1 MPADESN
8 TAPRSNARIW
18 IFLTIIPFLILA
30 AWKWNLKDYLQQF
43 VVWVQD
49 KGTGGLVAYALV
61 YIAACV
67 LFIPGSILTL
77 GAGFIFGVVKG
88 TALVS
93 VSAATGATLSFLA
106 GRYLARDWVSAR
118 VAGNQKFKSLDDA
131 VAREGWKIVGL
142 TRLSPV
148 FPFNMLNYG
157 YGLTRVTL
165 KEYFFATWIG
175 TFPGTLL
182 YVYLGSAA
190 GSLASLSEQKT
201 SPWVTWIGLGIT
213 LFVTIYITRV
223 AKRALDERTSIVQPS
238 EGSNPEST
246 E

>member
-1 MPADESN
+1 MPIDESLA
-8 TAPRSNARIW
+8 TPRSRAKLW
-18 IFLTIIPFLILA
+18 VFLFAATFLIFA

-43 VVWVQD
+43 VAWVQD
-49 KGTGGLVAYALV
+49 KGTGGLVVYALV
-61 YIAACV
+61 YIGACV

-77 GAGFIFGVVKG
+77 GAGFLFGVAKG

-93 VSAATGATLSFLA
+93 ISAAVGATLSFLA

-118 VAGNQKFKSLDDA
+118 VAGNSKFKSIDDA

-148 FPFNMLNYG
+148 FPFNLLNYG
-157 YGLTRVTL
+157 YGLTRVSL
-165 KEYFFATWIG
+165 RDYFFATWIG

-190 GSLASLSEQKT
+190 GSLASLGEQKT
-201 SPWVTWIGLGIT
+201 SPWVTWVGLGIT

-223 AKRALDERTSIVQPS
+223 AKRALDEQISADP
-238 EGSNPEST
+238 ST
-246 E
+246 EESGPHPS